1 MKYCCLRHV
10 TTTHAGLNRDSS
22 ELICPPGF
30 TSGLLNVVMV
40 QRWASCHQLI
50 QTGELLR
57 GRKYQIVMRWRPD
70 IRPLTPFPSL
80 MNPVWGAVVP
90 NQIISPGYL
99 EYFGS
104 TAVQVPCALA
114 QPPNPFDDILLP

>member
-1 MKYCCLRHV
+1 MKRYVSGIFLV
-10 TTTHAGLNRDSS
+10 TILFIIIVVDTTVRAGISQDASDL
-22 ELICPPGF
+22 LCPPGF
-30 TSGLLNVVMV
+30 VSGVLNVVMT

-80 MNPVWGAVVP
+80 DDLVWASVVP
-90 NQIISPGYL
+90 KHIIIPGYL
-99 EYFGS
+99 KYFGS
-104 TAVQVPCALA
+104 TAAQVPA
-114 QPPNPFDDILLP
+114 